1 MLYLNYPTVRG
12 TIFEAKLP
20 ASQYYNRYNLSIG
33 HKKKDGTYENESVL
47 LETPKDVVLVNG
59 QRVEIA
65 VADLAIDFGYN
76 KAEKKQYAPKLRA
89 SKVTPLESGNSSAP
103 AAETIVSDDDLPFM

>member
-1 MLYLNYPTVRG
+1 MLYLNYETIRG

-20 ASQYYNRYNLSIG
+20 ESQYYNRYNLSIG

-47 LETPKDVVLVNG
+47 IEVPKDVVLSDK

-65 VADLAIDFGYN
+65 VKDMAIDFGYN
-76 KAEKKQYAPKLRA
+76 KAEKKQYAPKLRI
-89 SKVTPLESGNSSAP
+89 SKLTPLDGGKSAP
-103 AAETIVSDDDLPFM
+103 ADNIVSDDDLPFM